1 MAIPDFESRL
11 KAFVATELC
20 GVLLAHAQ
28 RREAEEVAAEKERL
42 ELEAAVAEYEMELA
56 RASYGEWA

>member
-1 MAIPDFESRL
+1 MPMPSFDERL
-11 KAFVATELC
+11 KAFVMTELC

-28 RREAEEVAAEKERL
+28 QREAAEYAAEQERL

-56 RASYGEWA
+56 RSSYGEWA

>member
-1 MAIPDFESRL
+1 M
-11 KAFVATELC
+11 TELC

-28 RREAEEVAAEKERL
+28 QREAKELAEEQERL

-56 RASYGEWA
+56 RSSYGEWA